1 MQSTIDKIKEIVTE
15 AMNKE
20 DIIVCSVSYEK
31 ENNYNFLKIVLDKVN
46 GIDLDTIVEATN
58 IINPL
63 LDEYDLISEEYVL
76 DIDLDIFSKDMD
88 YIPYDFRIDKI
99 KKLIENAKVITIATS
114 PYFIEQDYAI
124 KVLKELF
131 NCDIIE

>member
-1 MQSTIDKIKEIVTE
+1 MQSTIEKIKEIVTE

-76 DIDLDIFSKDMD
+76 DISSKE
-88 YIPYDFRIDKI
+88 RGQS
-99 KKLIENAKVITIATS
+99 ER
-114 PYFIEQDYAI
+114 
-124 KVLKELF
+124 
-131 NCDIIE
+131 

>member
-1 MQSTIDKIKEIVTE
+1 MKSTIEKIKEIVTE

-76 DIDLDIFSKDMD
+76 DISSKE
-88 YIPYDFRIDKI
+88 RG
-99 KKLIENAKVITIATS
+99 
-114 PYFIEQDYAI
+114 
-124 KVLKELF
+124 
-131 NCDIIE
+131 